1 VLKKKI
7 ISYRPSHIKKFGIGY
22 AMTRLTLAMNNDFF
36 EADVFS
42 ITSEFKG
49 ENSHVKCFLSNL
61 AFRLLSKIFSEQSLI
76 DYVHRQFLKKA
87 SGYDVAYLWPGAPLV
102 LFKKLKQQG
111 KVIIVDAVNS
121 HERSA
126 KDILDKEAKS
136 LGDIVVHSITEAK
149 VTDESEKLKLAD
161 FIFSPSPEVTNSL
174 RKNNVLTSKIIDTSY
189 GLEKHELVSIEQLD
203 NKTSSEFTVLFVGS
217 VIARKGIHL
226 LLEYWVESGVKGCLK
241 VIGKIDPN
249 IEHIINKYKTFNS
262 IQFIS
267 FTDDL
272 STHYQ
277 SADVFVLPSLEE
289 GSPLVTYMAIG
300 AGLPCIVS
308 PMGGGGIVRNG
319 LEGFVINSHEKSE
332 WVKALNLLS
341 NNTELRKKMA
351 YASRKRAESYTWDL
365 VGSQRSDA
373 LKRKI
378 G

>member
-1 VLKKKI
+1 VIKKKI

-49 ENSHVKCFLSNL
+49 ESSHIKSY
-61 AFRLLSKIFSEQSLI
+61 LSKLSYRFLLKLSSEQFL
-76 DYVHRQFLKKA
+76 VNRLHMKFLKKT
-87 SGYDVAYLWPGAPLV
+87 SKYDIAYLWPGSPIH
-102 LFKKLKQQG
+102 LFKELKQQG
-111 KVIIVDAVNS
+111 KLIIVDAVNS
-121 HERSA
+121 HERFA
-126 KDILDKEAKS
+126 KNILDKEAKS
-136 LGDIVVHSITEAK
+136 LGNINVHSITEAK

-161 FIFSPSPEVTNSL
+161 FIFSPSPQVTHSL
-174 RKNNVLTSKIIDTSY
+174 RQNNVLPDKIIDTSY
-189 GLEKHELVSIEQLD
+189 GLEKHELISHEQLD
-203 NKTSSEFTVLFVGS
+203 KKNSSEFTVLFVGS
-217 VIARKGIHL
+217 LIVRKGIHL
-226 LLEYWVESGVKGCLK
+226 LLEYWVESGVKGRLK

-249 IEHIINKYKTFNS
+249 IEHIINKYKTFSS

-267 FTDDL
+267 FMDDL
-272 STHYQ
+272 SAHYQ
-277 SADVFVLPSLEE
+277 SADAFVLPSLEE

-332 WVKALNLLS
+332 WIKAINLLS
-341 NNTELRKKMA
+341 QDTELRKKMS
-351 YASRKRAESYTWDL
+351 YASRERAESYTWDL
-365 VGSQRSDA
+365 VGSQRADA
-373 LKRKI
+373 LMRKI